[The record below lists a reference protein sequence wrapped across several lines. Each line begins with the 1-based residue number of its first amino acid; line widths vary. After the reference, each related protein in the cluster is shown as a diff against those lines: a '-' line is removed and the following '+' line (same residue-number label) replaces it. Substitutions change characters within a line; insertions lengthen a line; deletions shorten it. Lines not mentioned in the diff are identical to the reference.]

1 MPLEVRCAGCGKM
14 LRVADEHAGKSLR
27 CPVCNHIS
35 IAPAACQPVPAGPP
49 ADWHMRTP
57 EGQTY
62 GPVTRDE
69 LEGWVAQG
77 RVSVDCQLA
86 QSPTGPWEA
95 APLVFPALMLQL
107 PKPQPP
113 PPAPTFQPAS
123 PFNGPPASIGTE
135 PAGYTVPAGY
145 TSGQY
150 VQPHRGGL
158 ILVLAIV
165 GIVMTCP
172 IFSLMAWVMG
182 SSDLREMRA
191 GRMDRSGEGL
201 TQAGQL
207 IGMIPSIIFIL
218 GAALIM
224 LIFIVAAVA
233 GR

>member
-1 MPLEVRCAGCGKM
+1 
-14 LRVADEHAGKSLR
+14 
-27 CPVCNHIS
+27 
-35 IAPAACQPVPAGPP
+35 
-49 ADWHMRTP
+49 
-57 EGQTY
+57 
-62 GPVTRDE
+62 
-69 LEGWVAQG
+69 
-77 RVSVDCQLA
+77 
-86 QSPTGPWEA
+86 
-95 APLVFPALMLQL
+95 MLQM

-113 PPAPTFQPAS
+113 PPAPSPAPAFQPAY
-123 PFNGPPASIGTE
+123 PFGGPPASIGAA
-135 PAGYTVPAGY
+135 PADY

-191 GRMDRSGEGL
+191 GRMDKSGEGL

-207 IGMIPSIIFIL
+207 IGMIPSIIFIF

>member
-1 MPLEVRCAGCGKM
+1 MPLEVRCDGCGKM

-35 IAPAACQPVPAGPP
+35 VAPAGGQLVSSGPP

-69 LEGWVAQG
+69 LDRWSTQG
-77 RVSVDCQLA
+77 RLSADCQIS
-86 QSPTGPWEA
+86 QSPAGPWEQA
-95 APLVFPALMLQL
+95 TTMFPNLPRPAP
-107 PKPQPP
+107 PP
-113 PPAPTFQPAS
+113 TPPAPRFQPAS
-123 PFNGPPASIGTE
+123 PFSPPASNS
-135 PAGYTVPAGY
+135 PASTGGSNPYAN
-145 TSGQY
+145 QY

-158 ILVLAIV
+158 ILVLGIV
-165 GIVMTCP
+165 GIVMGCP

-182 SSDLREMRA
+182 SGDLREMRS

-207 IGMIPSIIFIL
+207 LGMIPSIIVIFIC
-218 GAALIM
+218 ALVM
-224 LIFIVAAVA
+224 LITIVAAVA

>member
-1 MPLEVRCAGCGKM
+1 M

-35 IAPAACQPVPAGPP
+35 VAPASGESVASGPV

-69 LEGWVAQG
+69 LDRWSTQGRLSADCLVAQ
-77 RVSVDCQLA
+77 A
-86 QSPTGPWEA
+86 AAGPWEPA
-95 APLVFPALMLQL
+95 TTYFPNL
-107 PKPQPP
+107 PRPAP
-113 PPAPTFQPAS
+113 PPAPPAPKFQPAS
-123 PFNGPPASIGTE
+123 PFSPPA
-135 PAGYTVPAGY
+135 PANDANPYR
-145 TSGQY
+145 SGQY
-150 VQPHRGGL
+150 EQPHRGGL
-158 ILVLAIV
+158 ILVLGIV
-165 GIVMTCP
+165 GIVMGCP

-182 SSDLREMRA
+182 SGDLREMRA

-207 IGMIPSIIFIL
+207 LGMIPSIIVIF
-218 GAALIM
+218 GAALFM
-224 LIFIVAAVA
+224 LIIIVAAVA